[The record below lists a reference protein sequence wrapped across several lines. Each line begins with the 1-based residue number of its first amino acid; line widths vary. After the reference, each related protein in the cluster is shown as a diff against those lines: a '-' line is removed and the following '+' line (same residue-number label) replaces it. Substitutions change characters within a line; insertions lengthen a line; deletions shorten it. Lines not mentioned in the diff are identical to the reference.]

1 MGDFNHHRLKFL
13 EMGVAVVV
21 DFELEAIAFFSFYLV
36 FPSSVE
42 NGKRPKTV
50 LCVISVKLASTPI

>member
-1 MGDFNHHRLKFL
+1 
-13 EMGVAVVV
+13 MGVAVVV

-50 LCVISVKLASTPI
+50 LCVFSVKLASTPV